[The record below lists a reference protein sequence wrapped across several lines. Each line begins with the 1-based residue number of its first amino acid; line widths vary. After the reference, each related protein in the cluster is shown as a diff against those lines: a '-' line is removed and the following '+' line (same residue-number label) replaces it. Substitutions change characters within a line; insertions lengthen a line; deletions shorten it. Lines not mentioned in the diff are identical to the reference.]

1 MIDSSASAPAPNR
14 YRYAI
19 LLLLTLVYSF
29 NFIDRQ
35 ILGILAP
42 YIQQDL
48 GLNDRQLGL
57 LAGFFFAL
65 FYTVVGLPIAW
76 LADRYNRVTIVSVSL
91 AAWSAFTAASGLAGN
106 YLQLALAR
114 MGVGIGEAGGSP
126 PSHSMISD
134 LFASHERGKAL
145 ALYSLGIPFG
155 IMTAY
160 FASAA
165 LLGETELN
173 WRLVFFAVGLP
184 GVGLAVLL
192 KLLVREPERGAMETF
207 RASASDSPQRL
218 SFASALRALLR
229 IPSYW
234 AMCLG
239 IAFASFVAYAVS
251 AFVVVYMTR
260 QYPEIPVSKLL
271 VWLGIAHGVAYAG
284 GTYLGGV
291 VADRWGKKTKAGYA
305 LTPVVALIIGLPCLV
320 GSLWTNNFSLTM
332 SLVTVYLFAIG
343 FYLGPSFSIAQTLAP
358 VSIRATST
366 AIFFFVLNMIGLGA
380 GPSTTGFISTALSSS
395 HDQTEALR
403 LAMTVTAAVGVIAI
417 GCFLWAAA
425 KLPADWAAAEKRH
438 RNIS

>member
-1 MIDSSASAPAPNR
+1 MTDSAASTGTPIARR
-14 YRYAI
+14 YRYGV
-19 LLLLTLVYSF
+19 LLLLTLVYAF

-48 GLNDRQLGL
+48 NLSDQQLGL

-65 FYTVVGLPIAW
+65 FYTIVGLPIAW

-91 AAWSAFTAASGLAGN
+91 AAWSAFTAASGLATS

-134 LFASHERGKAL
+134 LFASHERAKAL
-145 ALYSLGIPFG
+145 ALYSLGIPLG
-155 IMTAY
+155 IMAAFFT
-160 FASAA
+160 SAA
-165 LLGETELN
+165 LLGTADLN

-184 GVGLAVLL
+184 GILLALVL
-192 KLLVREPERGAMETF
+192 KLLVREPERGAMEATATSTRPTTMGF
-207 RASASDSPQRL
+207 VA
-218 SFASALRALLR
+218 ALKTLLR

-234 AMCLG
+234 SMCLG
-239 IAFASFVAYAVS
+239 ISFASFLAYAVS
-251 AFVVVYMTR
+251 AFVVVYLTR
-260 QYPEIPVSKLL
+260 QYPDVPVAKLL

-291 VADRWGKKTKAGYA
+291 VADRWGRANKAGYA
-305 LTPVVALIIGLPCLV
+305 LTPVVALIIALPCFV
-320 GSLWTNNFSLTM
+320 GSLWVDNLGLT
-332 SLVTVYLFAIG
+332 LLLIVVYLLAIG
-343 FYLGPSFSIAQTLAP
+343 FYLGPSFSVAQTLAP

-366 AIFFFVLNMIGLGA
+366 AIFFFVLNMIALGG
-380 GPSTTGFISTALSSS
+380 GPSTVGFISTALSAS

-403 LAMTVTAAVGVIAI
+403 LAMTTAAGAGVIAI
-417 GCFLWAAA
+417 GFFSVGRQNPPSRLGRGRAAQ
-425 KLPADWAAAEKRH
+425 
-438 RNIS
+438 S